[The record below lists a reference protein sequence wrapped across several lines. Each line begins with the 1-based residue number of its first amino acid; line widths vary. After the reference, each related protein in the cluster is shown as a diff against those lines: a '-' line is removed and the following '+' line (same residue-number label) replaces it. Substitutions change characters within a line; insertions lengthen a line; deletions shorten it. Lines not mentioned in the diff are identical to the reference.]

1 MNKTSKT
8 AIGAMVTALSV
19 VILIPTALEAF
30 VYALPAFAGMLTM
43 LCVVELGKNWACAV
57 YASTALVSLIIVPNK
72 EACIL
77 YVAFFGYYP
86 VVKSILESKLP
97 KFLEYICKFAIFN
110 TSSVLAYLV
119 LVNVMGLPFNEMMG
133 IEQDVWWSK
142 YAIGDFLFLGNLVFL
157 VFDICLTRIVSVYLV
172 VWQKKFKKMFRF
184 K

>member
-8 AIGAMVTALSV
+8 ALGAMAVALSV

-30 VYALPAFAGMLTM
+30 VYALPAFAGMISM
-43 LCVVELGKNWACAV
+43 ICVIELNKKWASAV
-57 YASTALVSLIIVPNK
+57 YVCTALVSIIVVPNK

-77 YVAFFGYYP
+77 YIAFFGYYP
-86 VVKSILESKLP
+86 IVKCILESKLS

-110 TSSVLAYLV
+110 VSIFLSYLV
-119 LVNVMGLPFNEMMG
+119 LTKIMGLPFNKMMG
-133 IEQDVWWSK
+133 IEQGFWWSE
-142 YAIGDFLFLGNLVFL
+142 YAIAFLLGLANLVFIS
-157 VFDICLTRIVSVYLV
+157 FDVCLTRVVTMYLV